1 MILLRILSVALFLSG
16 CAKQVSEKDLLNK
29 KDPIG
34 SYGQTVSK
42 TNQLSINELISSAD
56 KYLGKNVVV
65 NAQIDDVCPMRGCW
79 INIKEANSDLHIR
92 VKVTDGEIVFPLTSK
107 GKYADVQGKFSKLE
121 FTEEQAR
128 QWKIHLAEEKGIH
141 LDSKDIIINP
151 SDLVEYRIIGEGAN
165 IYSYGCKN

>member
-1 MILLRILSVALFLSG
+1 MKKIFILAVLIISG
-16 CAKQVSEKDLLNK
+16 CNDSQSESDLLHK
-29 KDPIG
+29 KNPDGNYG
-34 SYGQTVSK
+34 SEIYLREYNLITELFDTPEIYLGDEV
-42 TNQLSINELISSAD
+42 LIS
-56 KYLGKNVVV
+56 GE
-65 NAQIDDVCPMRGCW
+65 IIEVCPMRGCW
-79 INIKEANSDLHIR
+79 INIKETNSDLHIR